1 MAHILA
7 STGALLDVVDLFDDG
22 IQGLSHLLVHGHRV
36 VAFNEVRLPGA
47 ATEEALH
54 LFMGH
59 TAEDGGVRD
68 LVAIQVQDGQNSA
81 VTHGV
86 QELVGLPAGGQGPVS
101 ASPSPTVTAQIRSGL
116 SNTAPNACAME

>member
-68 LVAIQVQDGQNSA
+68 LVAIQVQDGRTA
-81 VTHGV
+81 
-86 QELVGLPAGGQGPVS
+86 
-101 ASPSPTVTAQIRSGL
+101 PSPTGFRNLLDCQLVARGRSQL
-116 SNTAPNACAME
+116 RRRQR